1 MDEVPEV
8 LSLSGN
14 IEEAVS
20 FTCSTT
26 RLMTLRARGIAA
38 APAAAPAAAAT
49 ATRRVRVLAA
59 FLPAAARFGDFRA
72 LDDFFAAPARRADP
86 EERFFEDFFDDLAE
100 LRDDEALFFEL
111 FLELFREPLLE
122 LLLLEL
128 RFFEDFFEDFFEPFF
143 DAIGSLLFKR
153 RWGRRDLNSEV
164 TGVCNV

>member
-1 MDEVPEV
+1 M
-8 LSLSGN
+8 

-49 ATRRVRVLAA
+49 ATRRVRVFAA
-59 FLPAAARFGDFRA
+59 FLPAAERFGDFRA
-72 LDDFFAAPARRADP
+72 LDAFFAAPARRADP

-100 LRDDEALFFEL
+100 LPRDDEDLFFEL
-111 FLELFREPLLE
+111 FFELFREPLLE

-128 RFFEDFFEDFFEPFF
+128 RFFEDFLEDFFEDFFEPFF

-164 TGVCNV
+164 TGVCNI